1 MECTSR
7 RFVIT
12 VEILL
17 DLWRRDIHDGKI
29 GRTVVQKMLEKF
41 QFLFFLFEIDTQRQQ
56 GLIFQSTNNILSSV
70 LYLFVFDS
78 SSRRI
83 EKVNFFPKILKF
95 GFRVF
100 LNDSGQ
106 VNGNPLSFS
115 RGTKYFTFK
124 RSSLFRGHAKYVS
137 SVIASHLLN

>member
-29 GRTVVQKMLEKF
+29 GPTVVQKMLEKF
-41 QFLFFLFEIDTQRQQ
+41 QFLFFFLFEIDTQRQQ

-83 EKVNFFPKILKF
+83 EKVNFFPKILKS
-95 GFRVF
+95 
-100 LNDSGQ
+100 DSE
-106 VNGNPLSFS
+106 SF
-115 RGTKYFTFK
+115 
-124 RSSLFRGHAKYVS
+124 
-137 SVIASHLLN
+137 

>member
-29 GRTVVQKMLEKF
+29 GPTVVQKMLEKF

-70 LYLFVFDS
+70 LFI
-78 SSRRI
+78 RI
-83 EKVNFFPKILKF
+83 RFFFQAYRKSEFFPQDFEI
-95 GFRVF
+95 GFF

>member
-83 EKVNFFPKILKF
+83 EKVNFFPKILKS
-95 GFRVF
+95 
-100 LNDSGQ
+100 DS
-106 VNGNPLSFS
+106 F
-115 RGTKYFTFK
+115 
-124 RSSLFRGHAKYVS
+124 
-137 SVIASHLLN
+137 

>member
-29 GRTVVQKMLEKF
+29 GPTVVQKMLEKF
-41 QFLFFLFEIDTQRQQ
+41 QFLFFFLFEIDTQRQQ

-70 LYLFVFDS
+70 LYLFVFDF

-83 EKVNFFPKILKF
+83 EKVNFFPKILKS
-95 GFRVF
+95 
-100 LNDSGQ
+100 DSE
-106 VNGNPLSFS
+106 SF
-115 RGTKYFTFK
+115 
-124 RSSLFRGHAKYVS
+124 
-137 SVIASHLLN
+137 

>member
-41 QFLFFLFEIDTQRQQ
+41 QFLFFFLFEIDTQRQQ

-78 SSRRI
+78 SSKCI
-83 EKVNFFPKILKF
+83 EKVNFFPKILKS
-95 GFRVF
+95 
-100 LNDSGQ
+100 DS
-106 VNGNPLSFS
+106 F
-115 RGTKYFTFK
+115 
-124 RSSLFRGHAKYVS
+124 
-137 SVIASHLLN
+137 